1 MAPGSTADRPHAAI
15 IRHMEDRFGP
25 TQEFCLTE
33 IVPVFG
39 IAVHIIPPGPDR
51 DFVTLFTAGMS
62 DRPMNVPAGQEEFR
76 FAELVMMLPADWPI
90 SQEASDPETATWPY
104 RWLRRIAAYPF
115 EEDTWLRGPYA
126 IFPNGEPPQPLAPN
140 TRLSCLLVL
149 EDLSP
154 AGRVQIEDGRSIM
167 FYGVYPIYAE
177 ERDLERQR
185 GVMAL
190 LTRFASDA
198 TLKVVDLRRTN
209 LAENSFEST

>member
-1 MAPGSTADRPHAAI
+1 MEPGSAADDPHAAL

-25 TQEFCLTE
+25 VQDFCVTE
-33 IVPVFG
+33 IVRGIG

-76 FAELVMMLPADWPI
+76 FAELVMMLPADWPR
-90 SQEASDPETATWPY
+90 SQEAFARDTTAWPY
-104 RWLRRIAAYPF
+104 LWLRRIAAYPF

-149 EDLSP
+149 EDLSS
-154 AGRVQIEDGRSIM
+154 AGRLQNEDGRSIL
-167 FYGVYPIYAE
+167 FFGVYPIYTE

-198 TLKVVDLRRTN
+198 TLKVVDLRRSN